1 MARFAYMDGGKEG
14 CAERD
19 KYRDG
24 NYWSEEEGE
33 YGKKRRTG
41 SVYPPPSREKS
52 GNFPFFRILGGERE
66 RFFVKLRQ
74 AEGEGEKVT
83 HNSKNF
89 ASSRRLPPPGV
100 ECCLLLRLLRPP
112 PPLPPCG

>member
-1 MARFAYMDGGKEG
+1 MARFAYMNGGKEG

-33 YGKKRRTG
+33 YGKKRRRRTG
-41 SVYPPPSREKS
+41 SVYPPRSRERS
-52 GNFPFFRILGGERE
+52 GNFIFFRILGGERE

-74 AEGEGEKVT
+74 AEGGGGK
-83 HNSKNF
+83 SD
-89 ASSRRLPPPGV
+89 A
-100 ECCLLLRLLRPP
+100 
-112 PPLPPCG
+112 